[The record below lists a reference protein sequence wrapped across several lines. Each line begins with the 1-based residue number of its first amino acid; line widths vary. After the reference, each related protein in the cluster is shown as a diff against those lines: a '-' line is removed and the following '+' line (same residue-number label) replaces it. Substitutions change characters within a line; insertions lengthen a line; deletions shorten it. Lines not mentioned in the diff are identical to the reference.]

1 MCVHRNKEN
10 LKHKLMLWRL

>member
-1 MCVHRNKEN
+1 MCVYRNKEN